1 MCLYFAALGIS
12 MFYSSAIL
20 ILGVYFEKRLVLANS
35 ISFVGISTG
44 QLISPPIFRF
54 LIDNFGWRGAM
65 FIISAISMHVF
76 LSAAVFRPKRMQ
88 QKMTNS
94 EPASQGLHDNY
105 EAIEVDRPD
114 ESNSNRKSSILKS
127 LGIPTLCIDPHFML
141 TILVLNNIS
150 MSLLGTVLFIIPFA
164 EATGLSKHRAALL
177 VTCVGVGGFIGR
189 LGHGIA
195 IDRHYITMPNIFMIG
210 LFTSSVIM
218 ILIPL
223 SDIYAI
229 LVTLCLFFG
238 VSNGI
243 VSSLTMVIP
252 REVVASTPDL
262 IRPALGLAMLVA
274 AGGQF
279 FGGLVAGKDTM
290 DLINFTSGF
299 NAILLWPLFV
309 HYQRYQL

>member
-1 MCLYFAALGIS
+1 

-35 ISFVGISTG
+35 ISFVGISSG
-44 QLISPPIFRF
+44 QLISPPVFRF
-54 LIDNFGWRGAM
+54 LIDSFGWRGAM

-76 LSAAVFRPKRMQ
+76 LSAAVFRPKKIK
-88 QKMTNS
+88 QKTSMTNS
-94 EPASQGLHDNY
+94 EPESQSLHDSY
-105 EAIEVDRPD
+105 KAIEVNPPD
-114 ESNSNRKSSILKS
+114 GSYSNKKSSILKS
-127 LGIPTLCIDPHFML
+127 FGIPTLCINPHFML

-150 MSLLGTVLFIIPFA
+150 MSLLGTVLFIIPLA

-177 VTCVGVGGFIGR
+177 VTFVGVGGFIGR

-195 IDRHYITMPNIFMIG
+195 IDRHYITMPNIFMSG
-210 LFTSSVIM
+210 LFASSVIM
-218 ILIPL
+218 ILIPVF
-223 SDIYAI
+223 DIYAI

-252 REVVASTPDL
+252 REVVGATPDL

-279 FGGLVAGKDTM
+279 FGGLVAGKDTTNFIS
-290 DLINFTSGF
+290 LIHHTIIATILYSTTNTRSP
-299 NAILLWPLFV
+299 AIPKC
-309 HYQRYQL
+309 H